1 MKYNKKFPIKLLAL
15 TLALTLFLCLS
26 QQLTACSLVTK
37 PFQLPASAQ
46 QEPWPIQTGLRAAI
60 ARSKIPTVNRVVLVP
75 DEATFLAAI
84 KKWNLKGNWPILIE
98 DDKYAPIFSQRF
110 QAEEIVRLPSIKE
123 QLPKGKQLQE
133 LMLNAAATAWNATD
147 TQTLKAKWTQL
158 GWEPPGVVITSE
170 NDPAR
175 SAAVALAAAHGQPL
189 VFLEGNF
196 AKANQTLNNTQWKT
210 LQRAITKAVESTGF
224 FYSQLADPID
234 TITIVRE
241 LAVKYQSPQKKDEQ
255 LAVTDGLGRHPNGER
270 WAAVGWI
277 FGSEVRSIYQAMCA
291 IFLDSQTAMLY
302 DSYPK
307 EGNWA
312 KYEMEEA
319 ARELK
324 TIGLD
329 VQLVQKPE
337 SSLEKWRS
345 LASKPWTFDLILM
358 NSKGYPKSFQVG
370 NGDAS
375 VEDIPKLQFPAAIQM
390 IHSWSASDP
399 DDRNTVSGR
408 WLVNGAYAY
417 VGSVHEPFLSA
428 FIPPKLMVDRL
439 KRGSPFLIAARQL
452 QSPPWKV
459 ATIGDPLM
467 SLTKP
472 RQRIPPTQQPL

>member
-1 MKYNKKFPIKLLAL
+1 MHLKNRQL
-15 TLALTLFLCLS
+15 TLVASTLFLCLS
-26 QQLTACSLVTK
+26 TAINGCNFLIAK
-37 PFQLPASAQ
+37 PFQLPASAK
-46 QEPWPIQTGLRAAI
+46 QEFWPIQTGLRLGILRA
-60 ARSKIPTVNRVVLVP
+60 KIPTVNRVVLVP

-84 KKWNLKGNWPILIE
+84 QKWNLKGNWPILIE
-98 DDKYAPIFSQRF
+98 DDKYTPRFLQRF
-110 QAEEIVRLPSIKE
+110 QAEEVVRLPSIKE

-147 TQTLKAKWTQL
+147 TKTLKAKWTEL

-196 AKANQTLNNTQWKT
+196 GKPNQSLNKTQWNN
-210 LQRAITKAVESTGF
+210 LQIAITKAVESTGF
-224 FYSQLADPID
+224 FYSQLGDPID

-255 LAVTDGLGRHPNGER
+255 LAVTDGLGRHINGQR
-270 WAAVGWI
+270 WAAVGWMY
-277 FGSEVRSIYQAMCA
+277 GSEVRSIYQAMCS

-319 ARELK
+319 ATELK

-329 VQLVQKPE
+329 VEVVQRPE
-337 SSLEKWRS
+337 SSLERWRS

-375 VEDIPKLQFPAAIQM
+375 VEDIPKVVFPTAIHM
-390 IHSWSASDP
+390 IHSWSASEP
-399 DDRNTVSGR
+399 DNTNTVSGR
-408 WLVNGAYAY
+408 WLANGAYAF
-417 VGSVHEPFLSA
+417 VGSVHEPLLSA
-428 FIPPKLMVDRL
+428 FIPPKLMADRL
-439 KRGSPFLIAARQL
+439 KKGAPFLIAARQL
-452 QSPPWKV
+452 ESPPWKV

-467 SLTKP
+467 SINKP
-472 RQRIPPTQQPL
+472 RQRIAPDQQPL

>member
-1 MKYNKKFPIKLLAL
+1 MKKQLKLKLLAIAL
-15 TLALTLFLCLS
+15 IVSLAIIGVGCDRILK
-26 QQLTACSLVTK
+26 K
-37 PFQLPASAQ
+37 PFQLPPSAK
-46 QEPWPIQTGLRAAI
+46 QEPWPIQTGLRVGLI
-60 ARSKIPTVNRVVLVP
+60 RSNIPTVNRVVLVP

-84 KKWNLKGNWPILIE
+84 QKWNLKGNWPILIE
-98 DDKYAPIFSQRF
+98 DKKYAPMFLQRF
-110 QAEEIVRLPSIKE
+110 QPEEIVRLPSIKQ
-123 QLPKGKQLQE
+123 QLPKGKKLQE
-133 LMLNAAATAWNATD
+133 LMLNATATAWNATD

-196 AKANQTLNNTQWKT
+196 GKPNQSLNNTQWKT
-210 LQRAITKAVESTGF
+210 LQTAITKAVESTGF

-241 LAVKYQSPQKKDEQ
+241 LAVKYQSPKNKDEE

-277 FGSEVRSIYQAMCA
+277 YGSEARSIYQAMCA
-291 IFLDSQTAMLY
+291 LFLDSQTAMLY

-319 ARELK
+319 ARGLK
-324 TIGLD
+324 TIGLN
-329 VQLVQKPE
+329 VKLVQKPE
-337 SSLEKWRS
+337 SSLKQWRS

-358 NSKGYPKSFQVG
+358 NSKGYTNSFQVG

-375 VEDIPKLQFPAAIQM
+375 VEDLPKLQFPTAIHM
-390 IHSWSASDP
+390 IHSWSASEP
-399 DDRNTVSGR
+399 DDTNTVGGR

-417 VGSVHEPFLSA
+417 VGSVQEPFLSA

-439 KRGSPFLIAARQL
+439 KRGTPFLIAARQL

-467 SLTKP
+467 SIGKP
-472 RQRIPPTQQPL
+472 RQRIPPEQQPI

>member
-1 MKYNKKFPIKLLAL
+1 MNYNKKLQITL
-15 TLALTLFLCLS
+15 LALTLFLCLS
-26 QQLTACSLVTK
+26 QQLTACSFVTK
-37 PFQLPASAQ
+37 PFQLPASAK
-46 QEPWPIQTGLRAAI
+46 QEPWPVQTGLRAGI
-60 ARSKIPTVNRVVLVP
+60 VRSKIPTVNRIVLVP

-84 KKWNLKGNWPILIE
+84 QKWNLKGNWPILIE
-98 DDKYAPIFSQRF
+98 DDKYAPMFLQRF
-110 QAEEIVRLPSIKE
+110 QPEEIVRLPSIKE

-175 SAAVALAAAHGQPL
+175 SAAVALAVAHGQPL

-196 AKANQTLNNTQWKT
+196 GKPNQTLNNTQWKT

-255 LAVTDGLGRHPNGER
+255 LAVTDGLGRHLNGER

-277 FGSEVRSIYQAMCA
+277 YGSEVRSIYQAMCA
-291 IFLDSQTAMLY
+291 IFLDSETAMLY

-319 ARELK
+319 ASGLK
-324 TIGLD
+324 TIGLN
-329 VQLVQKPE
+329 VELVQKPE

-375 VEDIPKLQFPAAIQM
+375 VEDLPKLQFPAAIHM

-399 DDRNTVSGR
+399 DDRNTVAGR

-439 KRGSPFLIAARQL
+439 KRGAPFLIAARQL
-452 QSPPWKV
+452 ESPSWKV

-467 SLTKP
+467 SIAKP
-472 RQRIPPTQQPL
+472 RQRIPPTQQPI

>member
-1 MKYNKKFPIKLLAL
+1 MHLKNRQVILLAL
-15 TLALTLFLCLS
+15 TIFLCLS
-26 QQLTACSLVTK
+26 TAINGCSFLITK
-37 PFQLPASAQ
+37 PFQLPASAK
-46 QEPWPIQTGLRAAI
+46 QEPWPIQIGLRLAI
-60 ARSKIPTVNRVVLVP
+60 LRSKIPTVNRVVLVP
-75 DEATFLAAI
+75 DEATFLTAI
-84 KKWNLKGNWPILIE
+84 QKWNLKGNWPILIE
-98 DDKYAPIFSQRF
+98 DDKYAPMFLQRF
-110 QAEEIVRLPSIKE
+110 QPEEIVRLPSIKE

-133 LMLNAAATAWNATD
+133 LMLSAAATAWNATD

-196 AKANQTLNNTQWKT
+196 GKPNQTLNNTQWKT

-224 FYSQLADPID
+224 FYSQLADQID

-277 FGSEVRSIYQAMCA
+277 YGSEVRSIYQAMCA
-291 IFLDSQTAMLY
+291 IFLDRQTAMLY

-319 ARELK
+319 ASGLK
-324 TIGLD
+324 TIGLN
-329 VQLVQKPE
+329 VELVQKPE

-345 LASKPWTFDLILM
+345 LASKAWTFDLILM

-375 VEDIPKLQFPAAIQM
+375 VEDLPKLQFPAAIHM

-408 WLVNGAYAY
+408 WLINGAYAY

-428 FIPPKLMVDRL
+428 FIPPKFMVARL
-439 KRGSPFLIAARQL
+439 KRGAPFLIAARQL
-452 QSPPWKV
+452 ESPPWKV

-467 SLTKP
+467 SIAKP
-472 RQRIPPTQQPL
+472 RQRIPPAQQPI

>member
-1 MKYNKKFPIKLLAL
+1 MNNNKKLPIKI
-15 TLALTLFLCLS
+15 LALTLFLCLS
-26 QQLTACSLVTK
+26 QQLTACGFVTK
-37 PFQLPASAQ
+37 PFQLPASAK

-60 ARSKIPTVNRVVLVP
+60 VRSKIPTVNRLVLVP

-84 KKWNLKGNWPILIE
+84 QKWNLKGNWPILIE
-98 DDKYAPIFSQRF
+98 DDKYAPMFLQRF
-110 QAEEIVRLPSIKE
+110 QPEEIVRLPSIKE

-147 TQTLKAKWTQL
+147 TKTLKAQWTQL

-170 NDPAR
+170 KDPAR

-189 VFLEGNF
+189 VFVEGNF
-196 AKANQTLNNTQWKT
+196 GKPNQTLNNIQWKT

-241 LAVKYQSPQKKDEQ
+241 LAVKYQSPQNKNEQ
-255 LAVTDGLGRHPNGER
+255 LAVTDGLGRHFNGER

-319 ARELK
+319 ASGLK
-324 TIGLD
+324 TIGLN
-329 VQLVQKPE
+329 VELVQKPE

-345 LASKPWTFDLILM
+345 LASKPWRFDLILM

-375 VEDIPKLQFPAAIQM
+375 VEDLPKLQFPAAIHM

-428 FIPPKLMVDRL
+428 FIPPKLMVARL
-439 KRGSPFLIAARQL
+439 KRGTPFLIAARQL
-452 QSPPWKV
+452 ESPPWKV

-467 SLTKP
+467 SIAKP
-472 RQRIPPTQQPL
+472 RQRIPPTQQPI

>member
-1 MKYNKKFPIKLLAL
+1 MNNNKKLQIKI
-15 TLALTLFLCLS
+15 LALTLFLCLS
-26 QQLTACSLVTK
+26 HQLTACGFVTK
-37 PFQLPASAQ
+37 PFQLPASAK

-60 ARSKIPTVNRVVLVP
+60 VRSKIPTVNRLVLVP

-84 KKWNLKGNWPILIE
+84 QKWNLKGNWPILIE
-98 DDKYAPIFSQRF
+98 DDKYAPMFLQRF
-110 QAEEIVRLPSIKE
+110 QPEEIVRLPSIKE

-147 TQTLKAKWTQL
+147 TNTLKAKWTQL

-189 VFLEGNF
+189 VFVEGNF
-196 AKANQTLNNTQWKT
+196 GKPNQTLNNTQWKT

-255 LAVTDGLGRHPNGER
+255 LAVTDGLGRHFNGER

-319 ARELK
+319 ASGLK
-324 TIGLD
+324 TIGLN
-329 VQLVQKPE
+329 VELVQKPE

-375 VEDIPKLQFPAAIQM
+375 VEDLPKLQFPAAIHM

-428 FIPPKLMVDRL
+428 FIPPKLMVARL
-439 KRGSPFLIAARQL
+439 KRGTPFLIAARQL
-452 QSPPWKV
+452 ESPPWKV

-467 SLTKP
+467 SIAKP
-472 RQRIPPTQQPL
+472 RQRIPPTEQPI

>member
-1 MKYNKKFPIKLLAL
+1 MNNNKKLQIKLLAL
-15 TLALTLFLCLS
+15 TLILCLS
-26 QQLTACSLVTK
+26 QQLTACSIVTK
-37 PFQLPASAQ
+37 PFKLPASAK
-46 QEPWPIQTGLRAAI
+46 QEPWPIQTGLRAALV
-60 ARSKIPTVNRVVLVP
+60 RSKIPTVNRIVLVP

-84 KKWNLKGNWPILIE
+84 QKWNLKGNWPILIE
-98 DDKYAPIFSQRF
+98 DDKYAPLFLQRF
-110 QAEEIVRLPSIKE
+110 QPEEIVRLPSIKQ

-196 AKANQTLNNTQWKT
+196 GKPNQTLNNTQWKT
-210 LQRAITKAVESTGF
+210 LQTAITKAVESTGF

-255 LAVTDGLGRHPNGER
+255 LAVTDGLGRLFNGER
-270 WAAVGWI
+270 WAVVGWI
-277 FGSEVRSIYQAMCA
+277 YGSEVRSIYQAMCA

-324 TIGLD
+324 TIGLN
-329 VQLVQKPE
+329 VELVQKPE

-375 VEDIPKLQFPAAIQM
+375 VEDLPKLQFPAAIHM

-439 KRGSPFLIAARQL
+439 KRGTPFLIAARQL
-452 QSPPWKV
+452 ESPPWKV

-467 SLTKP
+467 LIAKP

>member
-1 MKYNKKFPIKLLAL
+1 MNYPKKLQIKLLAL
-15 TLALTLFLCLS
+15 TLILCLS
-26 QQLTACSLVTK
+26 QQLAACSFFTK
-37 PFQLPASAQ
+37 PFQLPASAK

-60 ARSKIPTVNRVVLVP
+60 VRSKIPTVNRVVLVP

-84 KKWNLKGNWPILIE
+84 QKWNFKGKWPILIE
-98 DDKYAPIFSQRF
+98 DQKYAPMFLQRF
-110 QAEEIVRLPSIKE
+110 KPEEIVRLPSIKQ
-123 QLPKGKQLQE
+123 QLPKGKKLQE
-133 LMLNAAATAWNATD
+133 LMLKATATAWNATD

-196 AKANQTLNNTQWKT
+196 GKPNQTLNNTVWKT

-224 FYSQLADPID
+224 FYSQLGDPID

-241 LAVKYQSPQKKDEQ
+241 LAVKYQSPEKKDEQ
-255 LAVTDGLGRHPNGER
+255 LAVTDGLGRNFDGER

-312 KYEMEEA
+312 KYEMQEA
-319 ARELK
+319 ASGLK
-324 TIGLD
+324 TIGLN
-329 VQLVQKPE
+329 VQLVQQPE

-358 NSKGYPKSFQVG
+358 NSKGYPRSFQVG
-370 NGDAS
+370 NGDAA
-375 VEDIPKLQFPAAIQM
+375 VEALPKLQFPAAIHM

-399 DDRNTVSGR
+399 DDTNTVAGE
-408 WLVNGAYAY
+408 G
-417 VGSVHEPFLSA
+417 G
-428 FIPPKLMVDRL
+428 
-439 KRGSPFLIAARQL
+439 
-452 QSPPWKV
+452 
-459 ATIGDPLM
+459 
-467 SLTKP
+467 
-472 RQRIPPTQQPL
+472 

>member
-1 MKYNKKFPIKLLAL
+1 MKKQLKFKFLTIALLVS
-15 TLALTLFLCLS
+15 LAIIGVGCDRLFK
-26 QQLTACSLVTK
+26 K
-37 PFQLPASAQ
+37 PFQLPASAK
-46 QEPWPIQTGLRAAI
+46 QEPWPIQTGLRTAI
-60 ARSKIPTVNRVVLVP
+60 LRSNIPTVNRVVLVP

-84 KKWNLKGNWPILIE
+84 QKWNLKGNWPILIE
-98 DDKYAPIFSQRF
+98 DKKYAPMFLQRF
-110 QAEEIVRLPSIKE
+110 QPEEIVRLPSIKQ
-123 QLPKGKQLQE
+123 QLPTNQKLQQ
-133 LMLNAAATAWNATD
+133 LMLNATAAAWNATD

-196 AKANQTLNNTQWKT
+196 GKPNDTLNNTQWKN
-210 LQRAITKAVESTGF
+210 LQLAVTKAVESTGF

-234 TITIVRE
+234 TITIVRQQ
-241 LAVKYQSPQKKDEQ
+241 AVKYQSPEKPDEQ
-255 LAVTDGLGRHPNGER
+255 LAVTDGLGRHPNDER

-277 FGSEVRSIYQAMCA
+277 YGSEVRSIYQAMCA

-319 ARELK
+319 ASELK
-324 TIGLD
+324 TIGLN
-329 VQLVQKPE
+329 VELVQKPE

-345 LASKPWTFDLILM
+345 LASKPWTFDLILI

-370 NGDAS
+370 NGDAL
-375 VEDIPKLQFPAAIQM
+375 VEDIPKLQFPAAIHM
-390 IHSWSASDP
+390 IHSWSAAAP
-399 DDRNTVSGR
+399 DDTNTVAGR
-408 WLVNGAYAY
+408 WLENGAYAY
-417 VGSVHEPFLSA
+417 IGSVNEPFLSA
-428 FIPPKLMVDRL
+428 FIPPKIIVDRL
-439 KRGSPFLIAARQL
+439 KRGAPFLIAARQL
-452 QSPPWKV
+452 ESPPWKV

-467 SLTKP
+467 SIAKP
-472 RQRIPPTQQPL
+472 RPRIPPNQQPI

>member
-1 MKYNKKFPIKLLAL
+1 MNNNKKLQIKL
-15 TLALTLFLCLS
+15 LALTLFLCLS
-26 QQLTACSLVTK
+26 QQLTACSFVTK
-37 PFQLPASAQ
+37 PFQLPASAK

-60 ARSKIPTVNRVVLVP
+60 VRAKIPTVNRLVLVP
-75 DEATFLAAI
+75 DEATFLTAI
-84 KKWNLKGNWPILIE
+84 QKWNLKGNWPILIE
-98 DDKYAPIFSQRF
+98 DDKYAPMFLQRF
-110 QAEEIVRLPSIKE
+110 QPEEIVRLPSIKE

-196 AKANQTLNNTQWKT
+196 GKPNQTLNNTQWKT
-210 LQRAITKAVESTGF
+210 LQRAITKSVESTGF

-241 LAVKYQSPQKKDEQ
+241 LAVKYQSPEKKDEQ

-277 FGSEVRSIYQAMCA
+277 YGSEARSIYQAMCA

-319 ARELK
+319 ASGLK
-324 TIGLD
+324 TIGLN
-329 VQLVQKPE
+329 VELVQKPE

-345 LASKPWTFDLILM
+345 LASKAWTFDLILM

-375 VEDIPKLQFPAAIQM
+375 VEDLPKLQFPAAIHM

-408 WLVNGAYAY
+408 WLINGAYAY

-428 FIPPKLMVDRL
+428 FIPPKLMVARL
-439 KRGSPFLIAARQL
+439 KRGAPFLIAARQL
-452 QSPPWKV
+452 ESPPWKV

-467 SLTKP
+467 SIAKP
-472 RQRIPPTQQPL
+472 RQRIPPAQQPL

>member
-1 MKYNKKFPIKLLAL
+1 MKKKLKFKFLTIALLVS
-15 TLALTLFLCLS
+15 LAIIGVGCDRLF
-26 QQLTACSLVTK
+26 TK
-37 PFQLPASAQ
+37 SFQLPASAK
-46 QEPWPIQTGLRAAI
+46 QEPWPIQTGLRTAI
-60 ARSKIPTVNRVVLVP
+60 LRDNIPTVNRVVLVP

-84 KKWNLKGNWPILIE
+84 QKWNLKGNWPILIE
-98 DDKYAPIFSQRF
+98 DKKYTPMFLQRF
-110 QAEEIVRLPSIKE
+110 QPEEIVRLPSIKQ
-123 QLPKGKQLQE
+123 QLPKNQKLQQ
-133 LMLNAAATAWNATD
+133 LMLNATAAAWNATD

-196 AKANQTLNNTQWKT
+196 GKPNDTLNNTQWKT
-210 LQRAITKAVESTGF
+210 LQLAVTKAVESTGY

-234 TITIVRE
+234 TITIVRQQ
-241 LAVKYQSPQKKDEQ
+241 AVKYQSPEKPDEQ
-255 LAVTDGLGRHPNGER
+255 LAVTDGLGRHPNDER

-277 FGSEVRSIYQAMCA
+277 YGSEVRSIYQAMCA

-319 ARELK
+319 ASELK
-324 TIGLD
+324 TIGLN
-329 VQLVQKPE
+329 VELVQKPE

-370 NGDAS
+370 NGDAL
-375 VEDIPKLQFPAAIQM
+375 VEDIPKLQFPAAIHM
-390 IHSWSASDP
+390 IHSWSAAAP
-399 DDRNTVSGR
+399 DDTNTVAGR
-408 WLVNGAYAY
+408 WLENGAYAY
-417 VGSVHEPFLSA
+417 IGSVNEPFLSA
-428 FIPPKLMVDRL
+428 FIPPKIIVDRL
-439 KRGSPFLIAARQL
+439 KRGAPFLIAARQL
-452 QSPPWKV
+452 ESPPWKV

-467 SLTKP
+467 SIAKP
-472 RQRIPPTQQPL
+472 RPRIPPNQQPI

>member
-1 MKYNKKFPIKLLAL
+1 MNNHKKLQIKL
-15 TLALTLFLCLS
+15 LALTLFLCLS
-26 QQLTACSLVTK
+26 QQLTACSFVTK
-37 PFQLPASAQ
+37 PFQLPASAK

-60 ARSKIPTVNRVVLVP
+60 VRAKIPTVNRVVLVP

-84 KKWNLKGNWPILIE
+84 QKWNLKGNWPILIE
-98 DDKYAPIFSQRF
+98 DDKYAPMFLQRF
-110 QAEEIVRLPSIKE
+110 QPEEIVRLPSIKE

-133 LMLNAAATAWNATD
+133 LMLSAAATAWNATD

-196 AKANQTLNNTQWKT
+196 GKPNQTLNNTQWKT

-255 LAVTDGLGRHPNGER
+255 LAVTDGLGRHFNGER

-277 FGSEVRSIYQAMCA
+277 YGSEVRSIYQAMCA

-319 ARELK
+319 ASGLK
-324 TIGLD
+324 TIGLN
-329 VQLVQKPE
+329 VELVQKPE

-375 VEDIPKLQFPAAIQM
+375 VEDLPKLQFPAAIHM

-399 DDRNTVSGR
+399 DDTNTVAGR

-439 KRGSPFLIAARQL
+439 KRGTPFLIAARQL
-452 QSPPWKV
+452 QSPAWKV

-467 SLTKP
+467 SITKP
-472 RQRIPPTQQPL
+472 RQRIPPTQQPI

>member
-1 MKYNKKFPIKLLAL
+1 MHLKNRQL
-15 TLALTLFLCLS
+15 TLVALTLFVGLS
-26 QQLTACSLVTK
+26 TAINGCNFLIAK
-37 PFQLPASAQ
+37 PFQLPGSAK
-46 QEPWPIQTGLRAAI
+46 QEPWPIQTGLRLGILRA
-60 ARSKIPTVNRVVLVP
+60 KIPTVNRVVLVP

-84 KKWNLKGNWPILIE
+84 QKWNLKGNWPILIE
-98 DDKYAPIFSQRF
+98 DDKYTPVFLQRF
-110 QAEEIVRLPSIKE
+110 QAEEVVRLPSIKE
-123 QLPKGKQLQE
+123 QLPQGQQLQE
-133 LMLNAAATAWNATD
+133 LMLNAAAKAWNATD
-147 TQTLKAKWTQL
+147 TQTLKAKWTEL

-175 SAAVALAAAHGQPL
+175 LAAVALAAAHGQPL

-196 AKANQTLNNTQWKT
+196 GKPNQSLNKTQWNT
-210 LQRAITKAVESTGF
+210 LQIAITKAVESTGF
-224 FYSQLADPID
+224 FYSQLGDPID

-255 LAVTDGLGRHPNGER
+255 LAVTDGLGRHINGQR

-277 FGSEVRSIYQAMCA
+277 YGSEVRSIYQAMCS

-319 ARELK
+319 ATELK

-329 VQLVQKPE
+329 VEVVQRPE
-337 SSLEKWRS
+337 ASLEKWRS

-370 NGDAS
+370 DGDAS
-375 VEDIPKLQFPAAIQM
+375 VADIPKVVFPTAIHM

-408 WLVNGAYAY
+408 WLANGAYAY
-417 VGSVHEPFLSA
+417 VGSVHEPLLSA

-439 KRGSPFLIAARQL
+439 KRGAPFLIAARQL
-452 QSPPWKV
+452 ESPPWKI

-467 SLTKP
+467 SITKP
-472 RQRIPPTQQPL
+472 RQRIPSTQQPL

>member
-1 MKYNKKFPIKLLAL
+1 MHLKNRQVIL
-15 TLALTLFLCLS
+15 LALTLFLCLS
-26 QQLTACSLVTK
+26 TAINGCSFFISK
-37 PFQLPASAQ
+37 PFLLPASAK
-46 QEPWPIQTGLRAAI
+46 QEPWPIQTGMRLAI
-60 ARSKIPTVNRVVLVP
+60 LRSKIPTVNRVVLVP

-84 KKWNLKGNWPILIE
+84 QKWNLKGHWPILIE
-98 DDKYAPIFSQRF
+98 DDKYTPRFLQRF
-110 QAEEIVRLPSIKE
+110 QAEEVVRLPSIKE
-123 QLPKGKQLQE
+123 QLPQGKRLQE
-133 LMLNAAATAWNATD
+133 LMLSAAATAWNATD

-196 AKANQTLNNTQWKT
+196 GKPNQSLNKTQWQTLQI
-210 LQRAITKAVESTGF
+210 AITKAVESTGF
-224 FYSQLADPID
+224 YYSQLGDPID

-255 LAVTDGLGRHPNGER
+255 LAVTDGLGRHINGER

-277 FGSEVRSIYQAMCA
+277 FGSEVRSIYQAMCSL
-291 IFLDSQTAMLY
+291 FLDSQTAMLY

-307 EGNWA
+307 EGNWV

-319 ARELK
+319 ATELK
-324 TIGLD
+324 TLGLD
-329 VQLVQKPE
+329 VEVVQQPE
-337 SSLEKWRS
+337 SSLERWRS

-375 VEDIPKLQFPAAIQM
+375 VEDIPKVVFPTAIHM
-390 IHSWSASDP
+390 IHSWSASEP
-399 DDRNTVSGR
+399 DNTNTVSGR
-408 WLVNGAYAY
+408 WLANGAYAF
-417 VGSVHEPFLSA
+417 VGSVHEPLLSA

-439 KRGSPFLIAARQL
+439 KKGAPFLIAARQL

-467 SLTKP
+467 SINKP
-472 RQRIPPTQQPL
+472 RQRIAPTQQPL

>member
-1 MKYNKKFPIKLLAL
+1 MNSNKKLQIKL
-15 TLALTLFLCLS
+15 LALTLFLCLS
-26 QQLTACSLVTK
+26 QQLPACSFVTK
-37 PFQLPASAQ
+37 PFQLPASAK
-46 QEPWPIQTGLRAAI
+46 QEPWPVQTGLRAAI
-60 ARSKIPTVNRVVLVP
+60 VRSKIPTVNRVVLVP

-84 KKWNLKGNWPILIE
+84 QKWNLQGNWPILIE
-98 DDKYAPIFSQRF
+98 DKKYAPMFLQRF
-110 QAEEIVRLPSIKE
+110 QPEEIVRLPSVKK

-133 LMLNAAATAWNATD
+133 LMLKAAATAWNATD

-189 VFLEGNF
+189 VFVEGNF
-196 AKANQTLNNTQWKT
+196 GKPNQSLDNTQWKN
-210 LQRAITKAVESTGF
+210 LQRAITKAVEFTGF

-241 LAVKYQSPQKKDEQ
+241 LAVKYQSPQNKDEQ
-255 LAVTDGLGRHPNGER
+255 LAVTDGLGRHPDGER

-277 FGSEVRSIYQAMCA
+277 YGSEARSIYQAMCA

-312 KYEMEEA
+312 KYAMEEA
-319 ARELK
+319 ASGLK
-324 TIGLD
+324 TIGLN
-329 VQLVQKPE
+329 VKLVQKPE
-337 SSLEKWRS
+337 SSLKQWRS

-358 NSKGYPKSFQVG
+358 NSKGYTNSFQVG

-375 VEDIPKLQFPAAIQM
+375 VEDLPKLQFPAAIHM
-390 IHSWSASDP
+390 IHSWSASEP
-399 DDRNTVSGR
+399 DDTNTVGGR

-417 VGSVHEPFLSA
+417 VGSVQEPFLSA

-439 KRGSPFLIAARQL
+439 KRGTPFLIAARQL

-459 ATIGDPLM
+459 TTIGDPLM
-467 SLTKP
+467 SIAKP
-472 RQRIPPTQQPL
+472 RQRIPPAQQPL

>member
-1 MKYNKKFPIKLLAL
+1 MNPNKKLQITL
-15 TLALTLFLCLS
+15 LALTLFLCLS
-26 QQLTACSLVTK
+26 QQLTACSFVTK
-37 PFQLPASAQ
+37 PFQLPASAK
-46 QEPWPIQTGLRAAI
+46 QEPWPIQTGLRAGI
-60 ARSKIPTVNRVVLVP
+60 VRSKIPTVNRVVLVP

-84 KKWNLKGNWPILIE
+84 QKWNLKGNWPILIE
-98 DDKYAPIFSQRF
+98 DKKYAPMFLQRF
-110 QAEEIVRLPSIKE
+110 QPEQIVRLPSIKQ
-123 QLPKGKQLQE
+123 QLPKGKKLQE
-133 LMLNAAATAWNATD
+133 LMLKATATAWNATD
-147 TQTLKAKWTQL
+147 TQTLKAKWTEL

-196 AKANQTLNNTQWKT
+196 GKPNQTLNNTRWQT
-210 LQRAITKAVESTGF
+210 LQREIQKAVESTGF
-224 FYSQLADPID
+224 FYSQLADVID

-255 LAVTDGLGRHPNGER
+255 LAVTDGLGRLSNGER

-277 FGSEVRSIYQAMCA
+277 FGSEVRSIYQAMCG

-312 KYEMEEA
+312 KYEMEA
-319 ARELK
+319 AASGLK
-324 TIGLD
+324 SIGLD
-329 VQLVQKPE
+329 VKVVQKPE

-375 VEDIPKLQFPAAIQM
+375 VEDLPKLQFPAAIHM

-439 KRGSPFLIAARQL
+439 KRGTPFLIAARQL
-452 QSPPWKV
+452 ESPPWKV

-467 SLTKP
+467 SIAKP
-472 RQRIPPTQQPL
+472 RQRIPPAQQPL